1 MTISITRSGTL
12 LVLCGLL
19 FLPFAAHSQGS
30 PHWSKSGCQDC
41 HVDAAPVDGLVNLQ
55 AADAEAL
62 CETCH
67 GGRGDAKACR
77 HMSGL
82 PAGDMEIDESLAPA
96 LKNGQVVCSTCH
108 DVVYQC
114 KHARVEYSFQNPGFL
129 RDRTTRRTGEYCLK
143 CHDASA
149 YQALNPHYG
158 AAGDPPRATCP
169 LCHVGIPES
178 DGEDGLRVSFNM
190 QHDLNETCTGCHDV
204 SPHPRNLFARE
215 QSDEWVHFTVA
226 SPEVAANMRD
236 AEANLGIRL
245 PLHPETG
252 EIYCATCH
260 DPHEFKGGPVAQ
272 QPKHRLR
279 ANDICQVCHEK

>member
-1 MTISITRSGTL
+1 
-12 LVLCGLL
+12 
-19 FLPFAAHSQGS
+19 
-30 PHWSKSGCQDC
+30 
-41 HVDAAPVDGLVNLQ
+41 
-55 AADAEAL
+55 
-62 CETCH
+62 
-67 GGRGDAKACR
+67 
-77 HMSGL
+77 
-82 PAGDMEIDESLAPA
+82 
-96 LKNGQVVCSTCH
+96 
-108 DVVYQC
+108 
-114 KHARVEYSFQNPGFL
+114 
-129 RDRTTRRTGEYCLK
+129 
-143 CHDASA
+143 
-149 YQALNPHYG
+149 
-158 AAGDPPRATCP
+158 
-169 LCHVGIPES
+169 
-178 DGEDGLRVSFNM
+178 M